1 MMKPILL
8 NSHACALI
16 MIYNRYSEV
25 FEAIHNA
32 YEGLDLKETYE
43 IAAKEFISQLN
54 GHQTRG
60 FLKAL
65 KKEIEHNLE
74 NWGEMNDRNNS

>member
-1 MMKPILL
+1 MKPILL

-25 FEAIHNA
+25 FEAMHNA
-32 YEGLDLKETYE
+32 YEGLDLEEVYE
-43 IAAKEFISQLN
+43 VAAKEFISQLK
-54 GHQTRG
+54 GHQTMG

-74 NWGEMNDRNNS
+74 NWGGINE